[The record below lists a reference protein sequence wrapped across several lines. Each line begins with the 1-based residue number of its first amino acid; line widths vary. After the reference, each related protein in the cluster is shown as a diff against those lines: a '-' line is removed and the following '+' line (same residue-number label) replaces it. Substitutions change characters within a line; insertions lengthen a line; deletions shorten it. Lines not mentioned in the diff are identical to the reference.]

1 MRLQIDE
8 IPSIEETEI
17 IIRCNKIDSKI
28 NRISNYI
35 RTSYITIN
43 GKLDGENHIINLSD
57 IYYFE
62 AVENRVF
69 AYVEKNVYEV
79 NYKLQ
84 ELTVMLA
91 KTSFLQVARTIIL
104 NILLSTISQFVYED
118 MRFVRELIISLIGSL
133 VTSMVLYFILKINV
147 IPVLVQVLVVYLIL
161 AINILTVG
169 YFTYIYD
176 FYYNSKLVIA
186 TLITL
191 AIGLGIIILL
201 FYFLQRR
208 SNKSLNDN
216 LKHFKERDR
225 DEETR

>member
-1 MRLQIDE
+1 MEKRSFKKLKKFCLQFL
-8 IPSIEETEI
+8 I
-17 IIRCNKIDSKI
+17 IFAI
-28 NRISNYI
+28 
-35 RTSYITIN
+35 
-43 GKLDGENHIINLSD
+43 
-57 IYYFE
+57 
-62 AVENRVF
+62 VF
-69 AYVEKNVYEV
+69 A
-79 NYKLQ
+79 
-84 ELTVMLA
+84 
-91 KTSFLQVARTIIL
+91 STI
-104 NILLSTISQFVYED
+104 ILLSTISQFVYED

-191 AIGLGIIILL
+191 AIGLGIIILV

-216 LKHFKERDR
+216 LKHFVERDR

>member
-1 MRLQIDE
+1 MEKRSFKKLKKFCLQFL
-8 IPSIEETEI
+8 I
-17 IIRCNKIDSKI
+17 IFAI
-28 NRISNYI
+28 
-35 RTSYITIN
+35 
-43 GKLDGENHIINLSD
+43 
-57 IYYFE
+57 
-62 AVENRVF
+62 VF
-69 AYVEKNVYEV
+69 A
-79 NYKLQ
+79 
-84 ELTVMLA
+84 
-91 KTSFLQVARTIIL
+91 STI
-104 NILLSTISQFVYED
+104 ILLSTISQYVYED

-191 AIGLGIIILL
+191 AIGLGIIILV

>member
-1 MRLQIDE
+1 MEKRSFKKLKKFCLQFL
-8 IPSIEETEI
+8 I
-17 IIRCNKIDSKI
+17 IFAI
-28 NRISNYI
+28 
-35 RTSYITIN
+35 
-43 GKLDGENHIINLSD
+43 
-57 IYYFE
+57 
-62 AVENRVF
+62 VF
-69 AYVEKNVYEV
+69 A
-79 NYKLQ
+79 
-84 ELTVMLA
+84 
-91 KTSFLQVARTIIL
+91 STI
-104 NILLSTISQFVYED
+104 ILLSTISQFVYED

-147 IPVLVQVLVVYLIL
+147 IPVIVQVLVVYLIL

>member
-1 MRLQIDE
+1 MGKRSFKKLKKFCLQFL
-8 IPSIEETEI
+8 I
-17 IIRCNKIDSKI
+17 IFAI
-28 NRISNYI
+28 
-35 RTSYITIN
+35 
-43 GKLDGENHIINLSD
+43 
-57 IYYFE
+57 
-62 AVENRVF
+62 VF
-69 AYVEKNVYEV
+69 A
-79 NYKLQ
+79 
-84 ELTVMLA
+84 
-91 KTSFLQVARTIIL
+91 STI
-104 NILLSTISQFVYED
+104 ILLSTISQFVYED

-169 YFTYIYD
+169 YFSYIYD

-191 AIGLGIIILL
+191 AIGLGIIILV

-216 LKHFKERDR
+216 LKHFKERDK

>member
-1 MRLQIDE
+1 MEKRSFKKLKKFCLQFL
-8 IPSIEETEI
+8 I
-17 IIRCNKIDSKI
+17 IFAI
-28 NRISNYI
+28 
-35 RTSYITIN
+35 
-43 GKLDGENHIINLSD
+43 
-57 IYYFE
+57 
-62 AVENRVF
+62 VF
-69 AYVEKNVYEV
+69 A
-79 NYKLQ
+79 
-84 ELTVMLA
+84 
-91 KTSFLQVARTIIL
+91 STI
-104 NILLSTISQFVYED
+104 ILLSTISQFVYED
-118 MRFVRELIISLIGSL
+118 LRFVRELIISLIGSL

>member
-1 MRLQIDE
+1 MEKRSFKKLKKFCLQFL
-8 IPSIEETEI
+8 I
-17 IIRCNKIDSKI
+17 IFAI
-28 NRISNYI
+28 
-35 RTSYITIN
+35 
-43 GKLDGENHIINLSD
+43 
-57 IYYFE
+57 
-62 AVENRVF
+62 VF
-69 AYVEKNVYEV
+69 A
-79 NYKLQ
+79 
-84 ELTVMLA
+84 
-91 KTSFLQVARTIIL
+91 STI
-104 NILLSTISQFVYED
+104 ILLSTISQFVYED

-161 AINILTVG
+161 AINIVTVG
-169 YFTYIYD
+169 YITYIYD

>member
-1 MRLQIDE
+1 MEKRSFKKLKKFCLQFL
-8 IPSIEETEI
+8 I
-17 IIRCNKIDSKI
+17 IFAI
-28 NRISNYI
+28 
-35 RTSYITIN
+35 
-43 GKLDGENHIINLSD
+43 
-57 IYYFE
+57 
-62 AVENRVF
+62 VF
-69 AYVEKNVYEV
+69 A
-79 NYKLQ
+79 
-84 ELTVMLA
+84 
-91 KTSFLQVARTIIL
+91 STI
-104 NILLSTISQFVYED
+104 ILLSTISQFVYED

-176 FYYNSKLVIA
+176 FYYNSKLVIV

-191 AIGLGIIILL
+191 AIGLGIIILV

>member
-1 MRLQIDE
+1 MEKRSFKKLKKFCLQFL
-8 IPSIEETEI
+8 I
-17 IIRCNKIDSKI
+17 IFAI
-28 NRISNYI
+28 
-35 RTSYITIN
+35 
-43 GKLDGENHIINLSD
+43 
-57 IYYFE
+57 
-62 AVENRVF
+62 VF
-69 AYVEKNVYEV
+69 A
-79 NYKLQ
+79 
-84 ELTVMLA
+84 
-91 KTSFLQVARTIIL
+91 STI
-104 NILLSTISQFVYED
+104 ILLSTISQFVYED

-161 AINILTVG
+161 AINSLTVR

>member
-1 MRLQIDE
+1 MEKRSFKKLKKFCLQFL
-8 IPSIEETEI
+8 I
-17 IIRCNKIDSKI
+17 IFAI
-28 NRISNYI
+28 
-35 RTSYITIN
+35 
-43 GKLDGENHIINLSD
+43 
-57 IYYFE
+57 
-62 AVENRVF
+62 VF
-69 AYVEKNVYEV
+69 A
-79 NYKLQ
+79 
-84 ELTVMLA
+84 
-91 KTSFLQVARTIIL
+91 STI
-104 NILLSTISQFVYED
+104 ILLSTISQFVYED

-225 DEETR
+225 DDETR

>member
-1 MRLQIDE
+1 MEKRSFKKLKKFFLQFL
-8 IPSIEETEI
+8 I
-17 IIRCNKIDSKI
+17 IFAI
-28 NRISNYI
+28 
-35 RTSYITIN
+35 
-43 GKLDGENHIINLSD
+43 
-57 IYYFE
+57 
-62 AVENRVF
+62 VF
-69 AYVEKNVYEV
+69 A
-79 NYKLQ
+79 
-84 ELTVMLA
+84 
-91 KTSFLQVARTIIL
+91 STI
-104 NILLSTISQFVYED
+104 ILLSTISQFVYED

>member
-1 MRLQIDE
+1 MEKRRFKKLKKFCLQFL
-8 IPSIEETEI
+8 I
-17 IIRCNKIDSKI
+17 IFAI
-28 NRISNYI
+28 
-35 RTSYITIN
+35 
-43 GKLDGENHIINLSD
+43 
-57 IYYFE
+57 
-62 AVENRVF
+62 VF
-69 AYVEKNVYEV
+69 A
-79 NYKLQ
+79 
-84 ELTVMLA
+84 
-91 KTSFLQVARTIIL
+91 STI
-104 NILLSTISQFVYED
+104 ILLSTISQFVYED

>member
-1 MRLQIDE
+1 MEKRSFKKLKKFCLQFL
-8 IPSIEETEI
+8 I
-17 IIRCNKIDSKI
+17 IFAI
-28 NRISNYI
+28 
-35 RTSYITIN
+35 
-43 GKLDGENHIINLSD
+43 
-57 IYYFE
+57 
-62 AVENRVF
+62 VF
-69 AYVEKNVYEV
+69 A
-79 NYKLQ
+79 
-84 ELTVMLA
+84 
-91 KTSFLQVARTIIL
+91 STI
-104 NILLSTISQFVYED
+104 ILLSTISQFVYED

-133 VTSMVLYFILKINV
+133 VTSMVLYFIFKINV

>member
-1 MRLQIDE
+1 MEKRSFKKLKKFCLQFL
-8 IPSIEETEI
+8 I
-17 IIRCNKIDSKI
+17 IFAI
-28 NRISNYI
+28 
-35 RTSYITIN
+35 
-43 GKLDGENHIINLSD
+43 
-57 IYYFE
+57 
-62 AVENRVF
+62 VF
-69 AYVEKNVYEV
+69 A
-79 NYKLQ
+79 
-84 ELTVMLA
+84 
-91 KTSFLQVARTIIL
+91 STI
-104 NILLSTISQFVYED
+104 ILLSTISQFVYED

-161 AINILTVG
+161 AINILTIG

-191 AIGLGIIILL
+191 AIGLGIIILV

-216 LKHFKERDR
+216 LKHFKERDK

>member
-1 MRLQIDE
+1 MGKRSFKKLKKFCLQFL
-8 IPSIEETEI
+8 I
-17 IIRCNKIDSKI
+17 IFAI
-28 NRISNYI
+28 
-35 RTSYITIN
+35 
-43 GKLDGENHIINLSD
+43 
-57 IYYFE
+57 
-62 AVENRVF
+62 VF
-69 AYVEKNVYEV
+69 A
-79 NYKLQ
+79 
-84 ELTVMLA
+84 
-91 KTSFLQVARTIIL
+91 STI
-104 NILLSTISQFVYED
+104 ILLSTISQFVYED

-147 IPVLVQVLVVYLIL
+147 IPVLVQILVVYLIL

-191 AIGLGIIILL
+191 AIGLGIIILV